1 MAFRKKIYYPDTQIR
16 KNQFTSG
23 KEWMT
28 LNDWEE
34 YIGYYHIYDSTREV
48 FTEPEWH
55 PNKSRVLVRYEERHS
70 SYLKY
75 NDIVNYTT
83 VRGQKTEK
91 IGPIQYR
98 RFSAPVAVVRQLT
111 SAEEQSGLMTR
122 YFVFK
127 RNEREN
133 KYPIEIDEKQA
144 NKFEN
149 TREGINQFL
158 YELVQIPW
166 KIDGPEFDV
175 IQNGVLKV
183 PGVFNTNRRILDR
196 FSKKFPILRKVLTN
210 FREFS
215 IYNT

>member
-1 MAFRKKIYYPDTQIR
+1 MAFRKKIYYPESQIR

-28 LNDWEE
+28 LEDWKE
-34 YIGYYHIYDSTREV
+34 YIGYYHIYDSTNEI
-48 FTEPEWH
+48 FTESDWH
-55 PNKSRVLVRYEERHS
+55 PTKSRVLVRYEERHP

-75 NDIVNYTT
+75 NDMVNYQLW
-83 VRGQKTEK
+83 RGQKTEK
-91 IGPIQYR
+91 IGPVQYK
-98 RFSAPVAVVRQLT
+98 RFTAPIAVIRNLT
-111 SAEEQSGLMTR
+111 SEEESSGVMTR

-127 RNEREN
+127 RNERET
-133 KYPIEIDEKQA
+133 KYPIEIDQTQA
-144 NKFEN
+144 SKFEN
-149 TREGINQFL
+149 TRAGINQFL
-158 YELVQIPW
+158 YELVEIPW

-183 PGVFNTNRRILDR
+183 PGVFNTNRRIVDK
-196 FSKKFPILRKVLTN
+196 FSKKFPILGKVLTN